1 VLTAA
6 ALCPA
11 PPLLARELT
20 GTDPVAPELRQA
32 CLDAATDLVR
42 SGPDVIAVVGA
53 GEQTREF
60 GARGRLDLAAYAPAL
75 ALGRLDARELDGRE
89 LDGRELD
96 GRGHD
101 SGMPDE
107 ARLDGSGVPLP
118 LPLGL
123 GCRLLDQAG
132 YAGQPVLHTV
142 SDGASTADCAALGAR
157 LAATGARVAL
167 LVMADGSARRGL
179 KAPGHLDER
188 SFPFDAQ
195 VTDAIR
201 DGDMAALL
209 ALDASLA
216 RELMAT
222 GRPAWQ
228 VLAGA
233 MGEQRPAG
241 VIRYSDDP
249 FGVAY
254 LVATLSPQH
263 DAIPTS
269 GRERGGDRPV
279 RA

>member
-20 GTDPVAPELRQA
+20 GADPVVPELRQA
-32 CLDAATDLVR
+32 CLDAAADLLE
-42 SGPDVIAVVGA
+42 SGPDMIAVVGA
-53 GEQTREF
+53 GEQMRGF

-75 ALGRLDARELDGRE
+75 ALSGPD
-89 LDGRELD
+89 
-96 GRGHD
+96 D
-101 SGMPDE
+101 SGRDRS
-107 ARLDGSGVPLP
+107 AADGSAEPVP

-132 YAGQPVLHTV
+132 YAGPLALHTV
-142 SDGASTADCAALGAR
+142 DDQASTADCAALGAR
-157 LAATGARVAL
+157 LAAASAQVAL

-179 KAPGHLDER
+179 KAPGYLDER
-188 SFPFDAQ
+188 SLPFDAQ

-201 DGDMAALL
+201 AGDMASLL

-216 RELMAT
+216 RDLMAT

-233 MGEQRPAG
+233 IGERRPAS

-254 LVATLSPQH
+254 LVATLWPQD
-263 DAIPTS
+263 DAMPTP
-269 GRERGGDRPV
+269 GRERGRGGPV
-279 RA
+279 RP

>member
-1 VLTAA
+1 MLTAA

-20 GTDPVAPELRQA
+20 GTDPVVPELRQA
-32 CLDAATDLVR
+32 CLEAATDLVR

-60 GARGRLDLAAYAPAL
+60 GTRGRLDLAAYAPAL
-75 ALGRLDARELDGRE
+75 ALGRLDAREP
-89 LDGRELD
+89 D

-101 SGMPDE
+101 SGALDE
-107 ARLDGSGVPLP
+107 DRLDGPESPLP

-132 YAGQPVLHTV
+132 YAGQPLLHTV
-142 SDGASTADCAALGAR
+142 SGRASAADCAALGAR

-195 VTDAIR
+195 VTEAIR

-233 MGEQRPAG
+233 MAEQRPAG
-241 VIRYSDDP
+241 MIRYSDDP

-269 GRERGGDRPV
+269 GRERGGDWPV